1 MKKIYSLLIALLA
14 LVGVAQ
20 AQTFTKVTS
29 ATDLV
34 AGQQYLLVNEEAKV
48 ALGEISDAATPYGRT
63 VDVTISDGSIVITDE
78 AVDIF
83 TLGGQASGWTF
94 YSSLATG
101 YLAWTAGNSLQVSV
115 DNDENAQWT
124 IAIDE
129 KGDVTPTSVA
139 DNTRVLSYNAS
150 NPRFATY
157 GNTRQK
163 RVQLYTAGAVDPTF
177 VATPKITPATGTY
190 YTTQTVTIN
199 CATDDATIYYTTNGS
214 APTAESTVYTDPFSV
229 EKTTTIKAIAVK
241 GENSSAVAEAV
252 ITIEQAASKTIAE
265 ILAAGPANGVQT
277 SATVVAVSSVGVL
290 LQDATGYIFKYTGE
304 APAVEVGDVVTVIGE
319 TKEYGGRLQFTENG
333 SMDKTGTATV
343 SYPTAVVLNG
353 ASFDALVS
361 NVQVQYIEVDATVS
375 SVGNYY
381 NLSIS
386 GATNTGSLI
395 AASDVLS
402 QLKVNDVVKIT
413 GFFVYVTG
421 TSKKY
426 GYIIATKVDLPEV
439 EYTEFNS
446 FSAAKA
452 AATATDEAAAVNA
465 QLNVSE
471 ALVTF
476 VNSQNVYL
484 FDGQD
489 GMLVHKNLKAG
500 DKISG
505 TVKGKLYKR
514 YGNIQIS
521 NPLYDVEKV
530 SSDNEVVAQE
540 VSPAAFN
547 ANGATYENELIT
559 LSGLVP
565 NAQTL
570 ENKIIT
576 FKYEDEEEE
585 INYTFTVYDNFGVAA
600 DMAFDKNKAYTVTGF
615 VALYTNK
622 EGVTTVQIYP
632 RSTADLDNGEVQPTY
647 EFVGNGTLENPYTVA
662 DIQHKDATDT
672 KTALEEDVWVKAFI
686 VGYINGSSLSAAT
699 AMFTADAPEGTD
711 KEGKPLTVTASN
723 ILVANANSASA
734 VADVIP
740 VQLPNGAVR
749 EGLNLGANPSNL
761 GQQVWLHGD
770 IIKYMGMPG
779 LKNVDGFSFDGV
791 NFTAIHDIAAENA
804 VANKSIYTIAGQRV
818 QNLNKRGLY
827 IVNGKKVV
835 VK

>member
-1 MKKIYSLLIALLA
+1 MKKFYSLLIALLA

-20 AQTFTKVTS
+20 AQTITFTAGTDKGTQTDAGKGADQVSKDGITLSVTKG
-29 ATDLV
+29 ALAAD
-34 AGQQYLLVNEEAKV
+34 QYRIGKNQTL
-48 ALGEISDAATPYGRT
+48 
-63 VDVTISDGSIVITDE
+63 TISSTVG
-78 AVDIF
+78 DIQKVKF
-83 TLGGQASGWTF
+83 TCTASGTSQYGPGCF
-94 YSSLATG
+94 AEQTG
-101 YLAWTAGNSLQVSV
+101 Y
-115 DNDENAQWT
+115 
-124 IAIDE
+124 
-129 KGDVTPTSVA
+129 
-139 DNTRVLSYNAS
+139 SYE
-150 NPRFATY
+150 
-157 GNTRQK
+157 GNTGTWTGSAAEVSFLASSSQVRATK
-163 RVQLYTAGAVDPTF
+163 IEITVKNPDPNY
-177 VATPKITPATGTY
+177 VAAPAIIPETGTY
-190 YTTQTVTIN
+190 YSAQEVTIV
-199 CATDDATIYYTTNGS
+199 AEEGTTIYYTTNGGDPTIS
-214 APTAESTVYTDPFSV
+214 NDVYAAPFTVS
-229 EKTTTIKAIAVK
+229 ETTTVKAIAVK
-241 GENSSAVAEAV
+241 GENKSDVATSV
-252 ITIEQAASKTIAE
+252 ITIETLQTQTIADV
-265 ILAAGPANGVQT
+265 LTAGVGTGKV
-277 SATVVAVSSVGVL
+277 SATVVAAATNGVL
-290 LQDATGYIFKYTGE
+290 VQDATGYIFVYTGA
-304 APAVEVGDVVTVIGE
+304 APEVAVGDVVTVSGP
-319 TKEYGGRLQFTENG
+319 TVEYGGRLQFSENA
-333 SMDKTGTATV
+333 SVTKTGTATPV
-343 SYPTAVVLNG
+343 YPNPAVLNG
-353 ASFDALVS
+353 TSFDALVS
-361 NVQVQYIEVDATVS
+361 NVQVQYVEVAATVT
-375 SVGNYY
+375 SVGTYY
-381 NLSIS
+381 NLTIS

-395 AASDVLS
+395 AESDILS
-402 QLKVNDVVKIT
+402 QLNVNDVVKIT
-413 GFFVYVTG
+413 GFFVYATG

-426 GYIIATKVDLPEV
+426 GYIIATKVDLPQV

-476 VNSQNVYL
+476 VNGQKVYL

-489 GMLVHKNLKAG
+489 GMLVYGTNSKNLKAG

-540 VSPAAFN
+540 VSPTAFN

-559 LSGLVP
+559 LKGLVP
-565 NAQTL
+565 AAEAW
-570 ENKIIT
+570 ENENIT

-585 INYTFTVYDNFGVAA
+585 VMYSFVVRDDFGVAST
-600 DMAFDKNKAYTVTGF
+600 MAFDKTKAYTVTGF

-647 EFVGNGTLENPYTVA
+647 EFVGNGTLEKPYTVA

-686 VGYINGSSLSAAT
+686 VGYINGGSLSAAT

-770 IIKYMGMPG
+770 IIKYMGVPG